1 VSSMGI
7 KRVTEVGAVVH
18 MRRRRVFRSITGI
31 VSFLL
36 LASMPIQADPVTM
49 SHVIQIIGQN
59 STALHY
65 RSFPQESTS
74 KPGATTSILA
84 GVAVSSDES
93 PSSVHTV
100 SHGDVEATIC
110 DCGEILVAG
119 GGFPKWPLLF
129 LTAIPLFLPHHDDQP
144 DIPISLPTTLTPP
157 GGNTPPQS
165 PVPEPASLLLFGSGL
180 VAFGAVLRRRYARMK
195 LAAHVDVAE
204 ESPRHET

>member
-1 VSSMGI
+1 
-7 KRVTEVGAVVH
+7 
-18 MRRRRVFRSITGI
+18 
-31 VSFLL
+31 
-36 LASMPIQADPVTM
+36 VTM
-49 SHVIQIIGQN
+49 SQVIQIIGQN

-93 PSSVHTV
+93 PSSVYTIPQ
-100 SHGDVEATIC
+100 GDVEATIC

-144 DIPISLPTTLTPP
+144 DIPIFTPPTATPP
-157 GGNTPPQS
+157 GGNTPPQT
-165 PVPEPASLLLFGSGL
+165 PVPEPTSLLLLGSGL
-180 VAFGAVLRRRYARMK
+180 VAFGAVLRRRYAGIK
-195 LAAHVDVAE
+195 LAARVDLTE